1 MSERREI
8 SKGRKFISI
17 FIYSN
22 QHNEQIKRKLLVS
35 FTRQELYSL
44 KKDSENFRNCKIL
57 MKQYFRLNNEQRG
70 EEKCIL
76 KIKKEYKLN
85 FEKSQ

>member
-35 FTRQELYSL
+35 FVRQELYFL

-57 MKQYFRLNNEQRG
+57 MKQYFRLNNEQRR